1 MLTLPLPLL
10 LLLLLRGCQQ
20 PGNFVRC
27 RFMSN
32 AALQKKTVL
41 SCSLDVTPWQRKRGH
56 LFPLQPASCQ
66 EERWD
71 YLDGVSSQT
80 ISALVT
86 RLQSSSVVIL
96 QVHDGLAVKQPQA
109 HGSLS
114 CARQQQ
120 PAGAHM
126 AAEGTPPILFSQPTV
141 PTPIPIQAGLG
152 DGTTSSLAHCL
163 QLPGDPSYPGQ

>member
-86 RLQSSSVVIL
+86 RLQSSSVVSFCKFTM
-96 QVHDGLAVKQPQA
+96 GLHVGVQ
-109 HGSLS
+109 
-114 CARQQQ
+114 
-120 PAGAHM
+120 GAWEPRF
-126 AAEGTPPILFSQPTV
+126 ASK
-141 PTPIPIQAGLG
+141 AGL
-152 DGTTSSLAHCL
+152 
-163 QLPGDPSYPGQ
+163 LPGNPAVGGLGGKAKEQAAARRPCLPCSDALSAVLQPDSERCCP